1 MKAGLEPGIIR
12 YLGREP
18 RVARCLQLLRYYL
31 QKKNPAIILPP
42 LVSVPVISVSAV
54 IVAERPVFLESG
66 VSPVAVVDAVPV
78 AVAVAVAAVVAAL
91 LQRHVVVNLDL
102 RPWSVDGR
110 PA

>member
-1 MKAGLEPGIIR
+1 MSPLVEILFA
-12 YLGREP
+12 
-18 RVARCLQLLRYYL
+18 
-31 QKKNPAIILPP
+31 KKPVIILPP
-42 LVSVPVISVSAV
+42 LVSVISVSAV

-66 VSPVAVVDAVPV
+66 VSPVAVVDAVAV
-78 AVAVAVAAVVAAL
+78 AVPVAVAAVVAAL

>member
-1 MKAGLEPGIIR
+1 MKAGLEPSIIR
-12 YLGREP
+12 YLGREA
-18 RVARCLQLLRYYL
+18 RVARCLHLLRYYFL
-31 QKKNPAIILPP
+31 KKIPAIILPP
-42 LVSVPVISVSAV
+42 LVSVSVISVSAV

-66 VSPVAVVDAVPV
+66 VSPVAVVDAV

>member
-1 MKAGLEPGIIR
+1 MSPLVEILFA
-12 YLGREP
+12 
-18 RVARCLQLLRYYL
+18 
-31 QKKNPAIILPP
+31 KKPVIILPP
-42 LVSVPVISVSAV
+42 LVSVISVSAV

-66 VSPVAVVDAVPV
+66 VSPVAVVDAV

-102 RPWSVDGR
+102 RPWSVGR